1 MKLISFEKISVP
13 KNLQN
18 IFNEY
23 IFNKEKVYM
32 IRYKMKL
39 NKKDFEHG
47 QVFINK
53 NDVLKFCERNK
64 ITIEELKK
72 VWKN

>member
-1 MKLISFEKISVP
+1 MKLIDFKRIPVP
-13 KNLQN
+13 EELQD
-18 IFNEY
+18 IC
-23 IFNKEKVYM
+23 NKQKVY
-32 IRYKMKL
+32 ILHYYIKL
-39 NKKDFEHG
+39 NRKPFKHG